1 LRFTRP
7 CCSASLIS
15 LRRKSISAFLYQR
28 IVEKHDEASDL
39 ALKAHETLP
48 EDSELAQLLAK
59 LSYERNEFAT
69 SFQLLQES
77 AASGPLDA
85 EHLYYL
91 GMAHSKE
98 NNTLQARRVL
108 DQALAAGLHDP
119 LASDARRTLNALNQ
133 TN

>member
-59 LSYERNEFAT
+59 LSYERNEFAYAV
-69 SFQLLQES
+69 QLLQES

-98 NNTLQARRVL
+98 NNTLQARRIL
-108 DQALAAGLHDP
+108 D
-119 LASDARRTLNALNQ
+119 
-133 TN
+133 